1 MELSVLDLFSGIGG
15 FSVGLE
21 ATGKF
26 KTIGFCEQ
34 DKFCQKVL
42 HKHWS
47 DVPIY
52 EDIKKLDGTKIKADV
67 VTAGFP
73 CPAFSAAGKK
83 GGFEQDNLF
92 FDVIRICKTIKPK
105 FIIFENVEN
114 FKKWRDVLHK
124 EVENIGYEFE
134 DAILDARDF
143 GLSQARRRYFA
154 ICFQRGML
162 FSPQH
167 LQRFQRKQGKNFQR
181 LFTNFKDSKR
191 WWTPTINTKEEWRI
205 IFSKSKRS
213 RNINGISNRMDRLKC
228 LGNSVCPQIIT
239 EIGKAIIKA
248 EEQE

>member
-1 MELSVLDLFSGIGG
+1 MLRLLDLFSGIGG
-15 FSVGLE
+15 FSLGME
-21 ATGKF
+21 ATKRI
-26 KTIGFCEQ
+26 KTVGFCEH

-42 HKHWS
+42 RKHWN

-124 EVENIGYEFE
+124 EVKNIGYEFE

-143 GLSQARRRYFA
+143 GLPQARRRYFA

-191 WWTPTINTKEEWRI
+191 WWTPTINSKEEWRI
-205 IFSKSKRS
+205 IFSKSFRS
-213 RNINGISNRMDRLKC
+213 RKNNGISFRMDKFRS
-228 LGNSVCPQIIT
+228 LGNAVCPQIPYYIGQV
-239 EIGKAIIKA
+239 IGKLY
-248 EEQE
+248 E